1 MCVIL
6 SSDCYLTCNGILI
19 LKCDFE
25 INVILLES
33 SVLLSAIFL
42 DIDLYSFIKMLDL
55 LCFFLWNVSIKCL
68 KFTCMFDCYAV
79 KFICTDIQCMLH
91 VHNYVMVYIHKVYV
105 PY

>member
-1 MCVIL
+1 M
-6 SSDCYLTCNGILI
+6 
-19 LKCDFE
+19 
-25 INVILLES
+25 
-33 SVLLSAIFL
+33 
-42 DIDLYSFIKMLDL
+42 
-55 LCFFLWNVSIKCL
+55 FFLWNVSIKCL